1 MTAAVLT
8 VEDVGKAFRT
18 YGSEWW
24 RVLSWLG
31 VPVAPSAEHWAL
43 RHISFAVASGEAIGP
58 ISFRNKATSSLRNAS
73 LGSVSAL
80 RVT

>member
-1 MTAAVLT
+1 MTGAVLT

-43 RHISFAVASGEAIGP
+43 RHISFAVAPGEAIGIVGP
-58 ISFRNKATSSLRNAS
+58 NGAGKSTLLKLVAGTLRA
-73 LGSVSAL
+73 
-80 RVT
+80 